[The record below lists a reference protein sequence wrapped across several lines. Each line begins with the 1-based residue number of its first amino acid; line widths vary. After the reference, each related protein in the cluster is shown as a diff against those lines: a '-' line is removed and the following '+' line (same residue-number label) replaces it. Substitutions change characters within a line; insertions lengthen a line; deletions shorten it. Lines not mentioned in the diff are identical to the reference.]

1 MSVAN
6 PQDQDHEILPTALDL
21 SDLGT
26 VSQGALEADR
36 VSPAR
41 RAERESALSALD
53 ALERDGRLLLG

>member
-6 PQDQDHEILPTALDL
+6 PQDQDQEILPTALDL

-36 VSPAR
+36 ESPAR